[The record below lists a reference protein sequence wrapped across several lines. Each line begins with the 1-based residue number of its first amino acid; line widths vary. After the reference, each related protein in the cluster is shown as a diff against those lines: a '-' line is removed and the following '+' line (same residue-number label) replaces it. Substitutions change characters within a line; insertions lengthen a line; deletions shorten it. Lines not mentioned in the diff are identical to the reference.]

1 MAKNETSV
9 EHGPYAGGIPSM
21 TVTKQRDN
29 EFSAVNRPT
38 RIKEADVKGG
48 VSKRTSSKVIG
59 KEDKRIDGIA
69 TQGFTVGR
77 TIHGD

>member
-1 MAKNETSV
+1 MAKNEKRV
-9 EHGPYAGGIPSM
+9 EHGPYAGGVPSM
-21 TVTKQRDN
+21 TVTKPKDN
-29 EFSAVNRPT
+29 PMSAIRRAA
-38 RIKEADVKGG
+38 RIKEADVQGG

-59 KEDKRIDGIA
+59 KEGKKIDGIA